1 MKQKTFENPGKNGG
15 ALGIDNPTYHA
26 SIGWDWIPT
35 IRGRDTGIW
44 GDVYLTLSGAVTIEN
59 PFVSTTLPLPDTS
72 RADVSIEVELVNHA
86 SKPVTGTLRGRLAE
100 LQFEQRV
107 SLDGSAMRKVKF
119 DALNTP
125 ALRLQNPKLWWPA
138 GYG

>member
-44 GDVYLTLSGAVTIEN
+44 GDVYLILSGAVTIEN
-59 PFVSTTLPLPDTS
+59 PFVTTTLPCP
-72 RADVSIEVELVNHA
+72 I
-86 SKPVTGTLRGRLAE
+86 P
-100 LQFEQRV
+100 RV
-107 SLDGSAMRKVKF
+107 P
-119 DALNTP
+119 T
-125 ALRLQNPKLWWPA
+125 
-138 GYG
+138 